1 MVYEREDDESDFG
14 YVESKYF
21 SSTELKFPT
30 LSIPRCK

>member
-21 SSTELKFPT
+21 RSTELKF
-30 LSIPRCK
+30 LH